1 MKRIFYA
8 VIGGVLGFIASIG
21 LNILTR
27 IDVLGSSGFNSIQL
41 FIQKFL
47 PILSILL
54 IVIGM
59 IISWVSTKPPRT

>member
-8 VIGGVLGFIASIG
+8 VIGGILGFIASIG